1 MVQQVRSYQQWD
13 AINATPTDP
22 DFNLDAGAY
31 GLTLR
36 ASAWGTATLQRVL
49 RFGATGPHLVTV
61 TPAFA
66 ADGYVEVHLPAGRY
80 RLTLAG
86 VTALTGALELLAPG
100 DR

>member
-1 MVQQVRSYQQWD
+1 MVSQIRSYQAWD
-13 AINATPTDP
+13 AINATPD

-36 ASAWGTATLQRVL
+36 ATAWGTATLQRVL
-49 RFGATGPHLVTV
+49 KPGSTAFPITV

-66 ADGYVEVHLPAGRY
+66 ADGYVEIHLPAGRY

-86 VTALTGALELLAPG
+86 ITALSGALELLAPG

>member
-1 MVQQVRSYQQWD
+1 MAEPQPRSYQSWD
-13 AINATPTDP
+13 AIAATPA

-31 GLTLR
+31 GVTLR
-36 ASAWGTATLQRVL
+36 AGVWGTATLQRILKPGVTA
-49 RFGATGPHLVTV
+49 FAITV

-66 ADGYVEVHLPAGRY
+66 ADGYVEIHLPAGKY

-86 VTALTGALELLAPG
+86 ITALSGAIELLAPG

>member
-1 MVQQVRSYQQWD
+1 MATNVLQTRSYQSWD
-13 AINATPTDP
+13 AIAGTPV
-22 DFNLDAGAY
+22 DFDLNAGAY

-36 ASAWGTATLQRVL
+36 ATVWGTATLQRVL
-49 RFGATGPHLVTV
+49 KPGATAFPITV

-86 VTALTGALELLAPG
+86 VTALSGAIELLAPG